1 MLDDYFDGIG
11 ERDWEHP
18 TVDGTVRFAVVGA
31 GWWTREEAI
40 PAIRESEYCE
50 TTVVAD
56 ISDEAVSEVVA
67 TADEVEHGLTAE
79 EFVDG
84 VAADAYDAVY
94 VCTPNS
100 THLDYVSAS
109 AELGKPVL
117 CEKPMEASLERARQL
132 ADVCTEYDVP
142 LMIAYRMQTEPLVRR
157 AKELVAEGT
166 IGDVVQL
173 HSDISATLLD
183 IIPDPDQWRL
193 DPEIA
198 GGCTLIDLGIYPL
211 NTIRFILEETPETVY
226 GTTRQSHDAFADV
239 DESVWFELQFSGDT
253 GALCTASHRA
263 HGTSNLRIIGRDGV
277 LELRELYHPWADREL
292 VVEVGDTRAQVT
304 TDNVNQMTEEFDYFA
319 HCLLTGT
326 DPSPDGQH
334 GLRDMEI
341 IDSIYRS
348 ADVGEPQSTR

>member
-1 MLDDYFDGIG
+1 MLDDYLREIDQ
-11 ERDWEHP
+11 RDWEQP
-18 TVDGTVRFAVVGA
+18 AVDGTVRFAMVGV

-40 PAIRESEYCE
+40 PAVRDSEYCE

-56 ISDEAVSEVVA
+56 ISEQAVSEVVA
-67 TADEVEHGLTAE
+67 TVDGIEQGLTVD
-79 EFVDG
+79 EFTDG

-94 VCTPNS
+94 VCTPNR

-117 CEKPMEASLERARQL
+117 CEKPMEATVDRARQL
-132 ADVCTEYDVP
+132 ADVCTDHGVS

-157 AKELVAEGT
+157 TRELVADGVV
-166 IGDVVQL
+166 GDVVQI

-183 IIPDPDQWRL
+183 IIPDQDQWRL
-193 DPEIA
+193 DPEMA
-198 GGCTLIDLGIYPL
+198 GGCALIDLGIYPL
-211 NTIRFILEETPETVY
+211 NTIRFVLGETPETVY
-226 GTTRQSHDAFADV
+226 GTTQRSHEAFADV
-239 DESVWFELQFSGDT
+239 DESVWFELQFAGDT

-263 HGTSNLRIIGRDGV
+263 HGTSNLRIVGRDGV
-277 LELRELYHPWADREL
+277 AELRDPYHPWADRSL
-292 VVEVGDTRAQVT
+292 VVEAGDTRAQVT

-326 DPSPDGQH
+326 DPFPDGQH

-348 ADVGEPQSTR
+348 ADVGEPQPIE